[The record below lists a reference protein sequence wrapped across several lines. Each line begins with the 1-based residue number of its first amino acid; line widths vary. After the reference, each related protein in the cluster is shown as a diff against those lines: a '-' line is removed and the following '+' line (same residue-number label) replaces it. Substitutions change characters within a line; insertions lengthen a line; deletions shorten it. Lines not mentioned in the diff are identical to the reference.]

1 MIRSVVLAATLLA
14 SAMPAMAQASP
25 PRDARL
31 ASRLYRADEV
41 VRIDGRIGVQASIVF
56 ADDEHIENVAVGDS
70 ETWQITPNK
79 RANLLFV
86 KPLTASARTNMTVV
100 TDRHTYFFDLV
111 AASSATPVY
120 ALRFTYPEELKLPA
134 PQQAGG
140 ALTDAERGAVGGEGG
155 ERPVDPAALNFAW
168 RRDGAAKLL
177 PSRIYDDGQATYVIW
192 AAGSP
197 IPAMLIRNEKGE
209 EGPVNFAVRGDTIVI
224 DDVPGVIVLRSG
236 KASATLVNQRPA
248 AAAKAPAP
256 AASASAPALAAT
268 IAKGE

>member
-1 MIRSVVLAATLLA
+1 MIRSLILAATLLA
-14 SAMPAMAQASP
+14 STAAQAAP
-25 PRDARL
+25 ADPRL
-31 ASRLYRADEV
+31 ASRLYRADDV

-86 KPLTASARTNMTVV
+86 KPLTAGARTNMTVV

-111 AASSATPVY
+111 AGASGTPVY
-120 ALRFTYPEELKLPA
+120 ALRFTYPEELKPAA
-134 PQQAGG
+134 PQQAGT
-140 ALTDAERGAVGGEGG
+140 ALTDAERGAVGGEA
-155 ERPVDPAALNFAW
+155 PVDPAALNFAW
-168 RRDGAAKLL
+168 ARNGAAKLL

-192 AAGSP
+192 GARAE
-197 IPAMLIRNEKGE
+197 IPAILIRNEKGE

-224 DDVPGVIVLRSG
+224 NEVPGLIVLRSG

-248 AAAKAPAP
+248 AAAAKAPAP
-256 AASASAPALAAT
+256 AIAAT